1 MAEKRFQRL
10 TSAAS
15 LAACHLPLVG
25 KAHETANI
33 SWFSPQGEGAGPKK
47 ANQPFHR
54 CMKPKPAGFFP
65 FCRRKAAKSATHSHI
80 LALRGGVIFR
90 DGVPPDSSMF
100 GGCSQSLPED
110 KFFPASVALPMSFN
124 LSKGNASEKTG
135 HARKSPNAAIPSH
148 CKKQSFFHNSQ
159 SLERREKKL

>member
-1 MAEKRFQRL
+1 
-10 TSAAS
+10 
-15 LAACHLPLVG
+15 
-25 KAHETANI
+25 
-33 SWFSPQGEGAGPKK
+33 
-47 ANQPFHR
+47 
-54 CMKPKPAGFFP
+54 MKPKPAGFFL

-124 LSKGNASEKTG
+124 LSKGNASEKNGT
-135 HARKSPNAAIPSH
+135 RTEIPKR
-148 CKKQSFFHNSQ
+148 CDPIT
-159 SLERREKKL
+159 L